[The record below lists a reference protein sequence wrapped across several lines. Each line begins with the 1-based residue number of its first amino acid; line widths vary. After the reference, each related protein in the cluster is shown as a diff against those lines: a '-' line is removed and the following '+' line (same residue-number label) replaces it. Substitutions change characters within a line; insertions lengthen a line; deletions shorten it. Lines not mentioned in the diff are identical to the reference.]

1 MGKRIVRHLVWRPG
15 GYHGGVKGIKLMK
28 RKLSAR
34 QMQMIALGGTIGVG
48 LFMGSTSTIKWTGPS
63 VLIAYGIAGI
73 FLYLIMRALGEM
85 LYVDPDTGSFSK
97 FATEYIHPLAGYL
110 TAWSN
115 IFQFVVVGMS
125 EMIAIGGYFKFWW
138 PGLPAWIPG
147 IVAITFLALANLI
160 SVKMF
165 GELEFWFALIKVVT
179 IVLMMV
185 VGLGLIVFGIGNHFQ
200 PLGISNIWR
209 HGFFTGGFKGFIFAL
224 SIVLASYQGIEL
236 IGVTAGEAQN
246 PQETLVKAI
255 RSTVFRI
262 LIFYIGAIFVI
273 LSIYPW
279 NQLNNVGSPFV
290 ETFAKIGI
298 TAAASIINFVVITA
312 ALSGSNSGIYSA
324 SRMSYTLANNGQ
336 LPKRFLM
343 LNRHGVPFYSVIA
356 ISFGIFLGVVLDFV
370 MPLFAKGADNIF
382 VMVYSSSV
390 LPGMIPW
397 FVILISQLEFRKQ
410 HKDQMAQH
418 PFKMPLSP
426 WSNYITLAFLAI
438 TLIFMFFNAET
449 RISIIV
455 GAVFLIMM
463 TILYFAKFH
472 GKVKVD

>member
-1 MGKRIVRHLVWRPG
+1 
-15 GYHGGVKGIKLMK
+15 MK

-63 VLIAYGIAGI
+63 VLIAYAIAGI

-97 FATEYIHPLAGYL
+97 FATEYIHPLVGYL

-115 IFQFVVVGMS
+115 IFQFVIVGMS

-147 IVAITFLALANLI
+147 IVAITFLCLANLI
-160 SVKMF
+160 SVRMF

-179 IVLMMV
+179 IVLMII
-185 VGLGLIVFGIGNHFQ
+185 VGLGLIVLGIGNHLH
-200 PLGISNIWR
+200 PIGISNIWT
-209 HGFFTGGFKGFIFAL
+209 HGFFTGGFKGFVFAL

-236 IGVTAGEAQN
+236 IGVTAGEAEN
-246 PQETLVKAI
+246 PQQTLVKAI

-290 ETFAKIGI
+290 ETFAKVGI
-298 TAAASIINFVVITA
+298 TSAASIINFVVITA

-336 LPKRFLM
+336 LPQRFLK
-343 LNRHGVPFYSVIA
+343 LNRHGVPFYSVIS
-356 ISFGIFLGVVLDFV
+356 ISLGIFLGVVLDFV
-370 MPLFAKGADNIF
+370 SPYFFKDASNIF

-397 FVILISQLEFRKQ
+397 IVILVSQLEFRKQ
-410 HKDQMAQH
+410 HKDSMANH

-426 WSNYITLAFLAI
+426 WSNYLTLAFLFV
-438 TLIFMFFNAET
+438 TLIFMFFNPET
-449 RISIIV
+449 RVSILV
-455 GAVFLIMM
+455 GVIFLAFM
-463 TILYFAKFH
+463 TLLYFVKFH
-472 GKVKVD
+472 GKVKNI

>member
-1 MGKRIVRHLVWRPG
+1 MQ
-15 GYHGGVKGIKLMK
+15 

-97 FATEYIHPLAGYL
+97 FATEYMHPVFGYL

-115 IFQFVVVGMS
+115 IFQFIVVGMS
-125 EMIAIGGYFKFWW
+125 EMIAIGGYMEFWW

-147 IVAITFLALANLI
+147 LIAILFLSLANLI

-165 GELEFWFALIKVVT
+165 GELEFWFSLIKVVT
-179 IVLMMV
+179 IVLMIV
-185 VGLGLIVFGIGNHFQ
+185 AGLGLIIFGIGNHMH
-200 PLGISNIWR
+200 PIGISNMWTNG
-209 HGFFTGGFKGFIFAL
+209 GFFTGGVKGFIFAL

-236 IGVTAGEAQN
+236 IGVTAGEAEN
-246 PQETLVKAI
+246 PRHTLVKAI
-255 RSTVFRI
+255 QSTVARI

-273 LSIYPW
+273 VSIYPW
-279 NQLNNVGSPFV
+279 NKLDALGSPFV

-298 TAAASIINFVVITA
+298 TAAASIINFVVVTA

-324 SRMSYTLANNGQ
+324 SRMAFTLANRGE
-336 LPKRFLM
+336 LPKGFLK
-343 LNRHGVPFYSVIA
+343 LNRHGVPYWSVIA
-356 ISFGIFLGVVLDFV
+356 ISLGIFLGVVLNFLIPIFWPD
-370 MPLFAKGADNIF
+370 ASNIF
-382 VMVYSSSV
+382 VLVYSSSV

-397 FVILISQLEFRKQ
+397 FVILISEIRFRKVHQ
-410 HKDQMAQH
+410 DKMGDH
-418 PFKMPLSP
+418 PFKMPFAP
-426 WSNYITLAFLAI
+426 VSNYITIFFLVL
-438 TLIFMFFNAET
+438 TLLFMFVNPET
-449 RISIIV
+449 RVSIIV
-455 GAVFLIMM
+455 GVIFLAIM
-463 TILYFAKFH
+463 TILYFVKFH
-472 GKVKVD
+472 GNEEEAIAKSKQGEEAVKNDKF

>member
-1 MGKRIVRHLVWRPG
+1 
-15 GYHGGVKGIKLMK
+15 MK

-63 VLIAYGIAGI
+63 VLIAYAIAGI

-97 FATEYIHPLAGYL
+97 FATEYIHPLVGYL

-115 IFQFVVVGMS
+115 IFQFVIVGMS

-147 IVAITFLALANLI
+147 IVAITFLCLANLI
-160 SVKMF
+160 SVRMF

-179 IVLMMV
+179 IVLMII
-185 VGLGLIVFGIGNHFQ
+185 VGLGLIVLGIGNHLH
-200 PLGISNIWR
+200 PIGISNIWA
-209 HGFFTGGFKGFIFAL
+209 HGFFTGGFKGFVFAL

-236 IGVTAGEAQN
+236 IGVTAGEAEN
-246 PQETLVKAI
+246 PQQTLVKAI

-290 ETFAKIGI
+290 ETFAKVGI
-298 TAAASIINFVVITA
+298 TSAASIINFVVITA

-336 LPKRFLM
+336 LPQRFLK
-343 LNRHGVPFYSVIA
+343 LNRHGVPFYSVIS
-356 ISFGIFLGVVLDFV
+356 ISLGIFLGVVLDFV
-370 MPLFAKGADNIF
+370 SPYFFKDASNIF

-397 FVILISQLEFRKQ
+397 IVILVSQLEFRKQ
-410 HKDQMAQH
+410 HKDSMANH

-426 WSNYITLAFLAI
+426 WSNYLTLAFLFV
-438 TLIFMFFNAET
+438 TLVFMFFNPET
-449 RISIIV
+449 RVSILV
-455 GAVFLIMM
+455 GVIFLAFM
-463 TILYFAKFH
+463 TILYFVKFH
-472 GKVKVD
+472 GKVKNI

>member
-1 MGKRIVRHLVWRPG
+1 
-15 GYHGGVKGIKLMK
+15 MK

-63 VLIAYGIAGI
+63 VLIAYAIAGL
-73 FLYLIMRALGEM
+73 FLYMIMRALGEM

-97 FATEYIHPLAGYL
+97 FATEYIHPLAGFL

-115 IFQFVVVGMS
+115 IFQFVIVGMS
-125 EMIAIGGYFKFWW
+125 EMIAIGGYFDYWW
-138 PGLPAWIPG
+138 PHLPDWIPG
-147 IVAITFLALANLI
+147 LVAITFLCLANLI

-179 IVLMMV
+179 IILMII
-185 VGLGLIVFGIGNHFQ
+185 VGLGLIVFGIGNHFH
-200 PLGISNIWR
+200 PIGISNMWT

-224 SIVLASYQGIEL
+224 AIVLASYQGIEL
-236 IGVTAGEAQN
+236 IGVTAGEAEN
-246 PQETLVKAI
+246 PRQTLVKAI

-279 NQLNNVGSPFV
+279 NELDNVGSPFV

-336 LPKRFLM
+336 LPKRFLK

-356 ISFGIFLGVVLDFV
+356 ISFGIFLGVVLNFV
-370 MPLFAKGADNIF
+370 LPLFYKGASNIF
-382 VMVYSSSV
+382 IMVYSSSV

-397 FVILISQLEFRKQ
+397 FVILISQIKFRKV
-410 HKDQMAQH
+410 HKNEMKDH
-418 PFKMPLSP
+418 PFKMPFSP
-426 WSNYITLAFLAI
+426 YSNYITLFFLLL
-438 TLIFMFFNAET
+438 TLIFMFINPET
-449 RISIIV
+449 RISIWV
-455 GAVFLIMM
+455 GVIFLVIM
-463 TILYFAKFH
+463 TLVYFLKFH
-472 GKVKVD
+472 GKVKTD